1 LFLRLVLGRDEE
13 SDGKLREAAAK
24 LGHGQQLRRCSP
36 IGDVGVRAGGKKR
49 KTRETSVDIA

>member
-1 LFLRLVLGRDEE
+1 VLGRDEE